1 MSGKSGKN
9 IAKINE
15 ALGNTKKKK
24 ISQTARAGLV
34 FSVARTRRMLKSHS
48 REKRLTTT
56 SSVYLA
62 SVLEYLLAEILEL
75 AGNACRDNRKRILT
89 PRFIQLA
96 IKNDDEFCQMLK
108 HVTIIEGGVLPYVH
122 PQLLPKKGQAKREYY
137 GDSQEI

>member
-9 IAKINE
+9 IANITQ
-15 ALGNTKKKK
+15 ALKNRKNKKL
-24 ISQTARAGLV
+24 SQTARAGLV

-48 REKRLTTT
+48 PEKRLTTT

-62 SVLEYLLAEILEL
+62 SVVEYLLAEILEL
-75 AGNACRDNRKRILT
+75 AGNACRDNRKKLIT

-96 IKNDDEFCQMLK
+96 VKNDDEFCQLLK
-108 HVTIIEGGVLPYVH
+108 HVTIIQGGVLPYVH

-137 GDSQEI
+137 DEI